1 MSNPPTE
8 QAAPAE
14 IGLDQIAGR
23 LAALDA
29 GGAPPK
35 APSAD
40 GGVDAIATADGAIE
54 TTADVGGE
62 ADAQALP
69 PAEAQ
74 APDAEPTEEST
85 EDAESGTDTITVK
98 IDGKVMQVSLKEA
111 AAGYQRQADYSR
123 KMNALR
129 TEAQSVQA
137 EKQQV
142 MTERA
147 QYSQLLGALRQQL
160 EALTPQEPDWARLH
174 REDPI
179 NYPLIRDQWRETKE
193 KLSAIQAEQS
203 RLAAQAQAEQSQQ
216 LHHVVV
222 RGQQLVREKFAEWKD
237 EKTWETARQQLRA
250 YGQAQG
256 YSDQEL
262 SQAYDPR
269 AIILLEK
276 ARRYDALMANRPK
289 PQQAASGPKPLRAG
303 SAVNSPKASTDITR
317 MKQRLSKTGRVEDA
331 AVLFGLLDGRR

>member
-1 MSNPPTE
+1 MLNQPTE

-29 GGAPPK
+29 GGPPPK
-35 APSAD
+35 ANGANGSNAVET
-40 GGVDAIATADGAIE
+40 VDEAIE
-54 TTADVGGE
+54 TTAADGGE
-62 ADAQALP
+62 ADALASPPDDAQAVAAEP
-69 PAEAQ
+69 PDESAEAE
-74 APDAEPTEEST
+74 ADDA
-85 EDAESGTDTITVK
+85 GMITVK
-98 IDGKVMQVSLKEA
+98 IDGKVMQVSVKEA

-129 TEAQSVQA
+129 SEAQVVQT

-142 MTERA
+142 MAERA
-147 QYSQLLGALRQQL
+147 QYAQLLGALRQQI
-160 EALTPQEPDWARLH
+160 EALTPQEPDWAKLH

-193 KLSAIQAEQS
+193 KLSAIQAEQN
-203 RLAAQAQAEQSQQ
+203 RLAAQAQAEQSLQ
-216 LHHVVV
+216 LQHVVAK
-222 RGQQLVREKFAEWKD
+222 GQQLVREKFAEWRD
-237 EKTWETARQQLRA
+237 EKAWNAARQKLRA
-250 YGQAQG
+250 YGQQQG

-276 ARRYDALMANRPK
+276 ARRYDALMANKPQ
-289 PQQAASGPKPLRAG
+289 PQQAAAGPKPLRAG
-303 SAVNSPKASTDITR
+303 TAVNSPKAATEVTR

>member
-1 MSNPPTE
+1 MANPPTE

-29 GGAPPK
+29 GGKPPK
-35 APSAD
+35 ANGAN
-40 GGVDAIATADGAIE
+40 GGDAIATADGTDE
-54 TTADVGGE
+54 TTAEAGGE
-62 ADAQALP
+62 ADALALP
-69 PAEAQ
+69 PDDAQ
-74 APDAEPTEEST
+74 APVAEPTEET
-85 EDAESGTDTITVK
+85 DEGAPDDAGMITVK
-98 IDGKVMQVSLKEA
+98 IDGKVMQVSVQEA

-129 TEAQSVQA
+129 ADAQSVQT

-147 QYSQLLGALRQQL
+147 QYAQLLGALRQQL
-160 EALTPQEPDWARLH
+160 EALTPQEPDWAKLH

-193 KLSAIQAEQS
+193 KLSAIQAEQN
-203 RLAAQAQAEQSQQ
+203 RLAYQAQAEQSQQ
-216 LHHVVV
+216 LQHVVV
-222 RGQQLVREKFAEWKD
+222 KGQQLVREKFAEWRD
-237 EKTWETARQQLRA
+237 EKAWETARQKLRA
-250 YGQAQG
+250 YGQQQG

-276 ARRYDALMANRPK
+276 ARRYDALMANK
-289 PQQAASGPKPLRAG
+289 PQPQQPAAGPKPLRAG
-303 SAVNSPKASTDITR
+303 TTASSPKATTEVTR

-331 AVLFGLLDGRR
+331 AVLFGLLDSRR